1 MKKVILKNIFSGL
14 LSQFIT
20 IIYGFIVPILI
31 IKEYGSSANG
41 LVSSIAQFIA
51 YINLLQLGIGPVI
64 KKSLFEP
71 IAKNDKEKI
80 SDILCASNLFFRRI
94 AYFLVV
100 YIVILCI
107 VFPFVNNEFSSVY
120 SISLIIIIS
129 FGTFFEYFL
138 GMTYK
143 LFLTSDQKNYVVDY
157 INIFGYV
164 ISLILIYVLIK
175 TNNSIQT
182 VKLVGAL
189 IFLIKPLLMKKY
201 FDKHYNIKIN
211 KNTNYSFK
219 DKWSGFAHHI
229 AATIQGNT
237 DVVVLTIFSNLT
249 NVSIYAMYNLIVT
262 SINNIIVSLT
272 NGIDGFFGKSLVKNE
287 SSIND
292 NFNLYNFFF
301 YTIMVILIGCT
312 LVLITPFIGV
322 YTSNIQDAD
331 YIKWSFGYV
340 LVLAEFNYA
349 IRYPYAT
356 LVYSKGHFKQ
366 TTKYA
371 IIEPIVN
378 IIVSIILVSKYGLI
392 GVAIGTLISMPIR
405 SFGFIYHAIKHILN
419 ESFIRH
425 FKVILLSY
433 IELYIIFL
441 LRYKLLFFE
450 TNSYLQWALLA
461 FIIFVII
468 SISVLLINSII
479 IRPNLGFNKLF
490 KRKRGFDEK

>member
-1 MKKVILKNIFSGL
+1 MKKTILKNIFSGL
-14 LSQFIT
+14 LSQLAT

-31 IKEYGSSANG
+31 IREYGSSTNG

-80 SDILCASNLFFRRI
+80 GDILGASNLFFRRI
-94 AYFLVV
+94 AYFLII
-100 YIVILCI
+100 YIVVLCFI
-107 VFPFVNNEFSSVY
+107 FPFINNEFSKVY

-143 LFLTSDQKNYVVDY
+143 LFLTSDQKNYIVDY

-164 ISLILIYVLIK
+164 ISLILIYVLIS
-175 TNNSIQT
+175 TNNSIQS

-189 IFLIKPLLMKKY
+189 VFLVKPLLMKKY
-201 FDKHYNIKIN
+201 FDKHYYIKIN
-211 KNTNYSFK
+211 KKTNYSFK

-229 AATIQGNT
+229 AATIQSNT

-272 NGIDGFFGKSLVKNE
+272 NGIDGFFGKSLVQNE

-292 NFNLYNFFF
+292 NFNIYNFFF
-301 YTIMVILIGCT
+301 YTIMVILVGCT
-312 LVLITPFIGV
+312 LVLITPFISI
-322 YTSNIQDAD
+322 YTSSIPDAD
-331 YIKWSFGYV
+331 YVKWSFGYI

-356 LVYSKGHFKQ
+356 LVYSKGHFRQ

-378 IIVSIILVSKYGLI
+378 IIASIILVNKYGLI
-392 GVAIGTLISMPIR
+392 GVALGTLISMPIR
-405 SFGFIYHAIKHILN
+405 SFGFIFYAIKHILN
-419 ESFIRH
+419 ESFIKH
-425 FKVILLSY
+425 FKVILISY
-433 IELYIIFL
+433 SEIYIIFL

-450 TNSYLQWALLA
+450 TKDFLHWSLLA
-461 FIIFVII
+461 FIIFIII
-468 SISVLLINSII
+468 SVSVLLINFVIL
-479 IRPNLGFNKLF
+479 RPDLKLNKLF
-490 KRKRGFDEK
+490 KYKRGNNE